1 MTKEGTT
8 VSLDTTE
15 ESECNWMCL
24 IQAAVTPAQQNLIA
38 YQLGTSI
45 YYSTTKDIAPG
56 TELRVWYAPQ
66 YARRLGKSVEPD
78 GYTKGTYMSLTVQK
92 KKKGRGL

>member
-1 MTKEGTT
+1 MN

-24 IQAAVTPAQQNLIA
+24 VQAATESYQQNLMA

-45 YYSTTKDIAPG
+45 FYSTTRNIDPG

-66 YARRLGKSVEPD
+66 YAKRLGKQPNPD
-78 GYTKGTYMSLTVQK
+78 GYSKGNTVGQGK
-92 KKKGRGL
+92 YFLFYSFP